1 MFYWESDA
9 DRVRLRAVLDLA
21 DDDDWRRRLRSALAV
36 YDSAKRE
43 EVLTA
48 PEAQDQP
55 PILVAALAGLL
66 IRGPQGEAAQALLQQ
81 AQRRHPD
88 DFWINFQLGYLL
100 QEERPREAAGYLR
113 AAVASRPESSQ
124 AQILLGR
131 ALRDAGDPD
140 GAAAAFR
147 AAIRLNPNR
156 TGARDL
162 ARALAPRGRLEEA
175 RVAWEKTLEGGPDD
189 HGPWYGYA
197 QLCAFLGQEEA
208 YRRARTAL
216 LDRFGD
222 SPSHW
227 TIAERDGLACLLG
240 PASGEELRRAVALV
254 DRAVAAGPKS
264 PHLDNAYL
272 QFVKGLAEYRQGRPA
287 QAVPL
292 LRESAAL
299 LPNRAGPRMAL
310 AMAQF
315 QSGSPK
321 EARRTLAA
329 AVCVYNWKAPQ
340 ADHVTAWVSHVLRRE
355 AEVLILP
362 NLPAFL
368 RGEYRPQDNDER
380 LAFLGA
386 CQSQGLYA
394 AATRLYA
401 DAFEAD
407 PELADRLTTECRYRT
422 LREQLLEDDRM
433 EPLETECR
441 YLAARCAALAGAGLG
456 NDGATLSAAERTRW
470 RWQARHWLRADLAQW
485 ARSLDSGYEVDHSL
499 AKKMLTRWRVEPD
512 LAGLFEPN
520 APEELS
526 ADERRDYLALW
537 HEVGVVV

>member
-1 MFYWESDA
+1 M
-9 DRVRLRAVLDLA
+9 
-21 DDDDWRRRLRSALAV
+21 
-36 YDSAKRE
+36 
-43 EVLTA
+43 
-48 PEAQDQP
+48 
-55 PILVAALAGLL
+55 
-66 IRGPQGEAAQALLQQ
+66 
-81 AQRRHPD
+81 
-88 DFWINFQLGYLL
+88 
-100 QEERPREAAGYLR
+100 
-113 AAVASRPESSQ
+113 
-124 AQILLGR
+124 
-131 ALRDAGDPD
+131 
-140 GAAAAFR
+140 
-147 AAIRLNPNR
+147 
-156 TGARDL
+156 
-162 ARALAPRGRLEEA
+162 
-175 RVAWEKTLEGGPDD
+175 
-189 HGPWYGYA
+189 
-197 QLCAFLGQEEA
+197 
-208 YRRARTAL
+208 
-216 LDRFGD
+216 
-222 SPSHW
+222 
-227 TIAERDGLACLLG
+227 
-240 PASGEELRRAVALV
+240 
-254 DRAVAAGPKS
+254 AAGPKS

-299 LPNRAGPRMAL
+299 LPNNAGPRLAL

-329 AVCVYNWKAPQ
+329 AVRLQLESAQ

-470 RWQARHWLRADLAQW
+470 RWQARAGYVPTWPSGPG
-485 ARSLDSGYEVDHSL
+485 RSTAVPSWTAIS
-499 AKKMLTRWRVEPD
+499 
-512 LAGLFEPN
+512 
-520 APEELS
+520 
-526 ADERRDYLALW
+526 RRKC
-537 HEVGVVV
+537 